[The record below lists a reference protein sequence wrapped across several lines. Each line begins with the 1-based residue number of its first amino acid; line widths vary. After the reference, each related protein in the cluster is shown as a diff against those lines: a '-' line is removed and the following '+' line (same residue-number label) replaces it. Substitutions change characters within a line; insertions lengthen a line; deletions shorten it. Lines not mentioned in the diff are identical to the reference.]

1 MVEVGGKNIP
11 WYEKMTVADL
21 LNDINDPYNYVVVR
35 INEKFISRPDFK
47 KTLVPDNSEVF
58 LIPMISGG

>member
-1 MVEVGGKNIP
+1 VIKVGGKNIP
-11 WYEKMTVADL
+11 WYEKMTVANL
-21 LNDINDPYNYVVVR
+21 LNDLTDPYKYVVVR
-35 INEKFISRPDFK
+35 INNKYISRPDFK

>member
-1 MVEVGGKNIP
+1 VVKVGGKNSP

-21 LNDINDPYNYVVVR
+21 LDDINDPYKYVVVR
-35 INEKFISRPDFK
+35 INNKYISRPNFK